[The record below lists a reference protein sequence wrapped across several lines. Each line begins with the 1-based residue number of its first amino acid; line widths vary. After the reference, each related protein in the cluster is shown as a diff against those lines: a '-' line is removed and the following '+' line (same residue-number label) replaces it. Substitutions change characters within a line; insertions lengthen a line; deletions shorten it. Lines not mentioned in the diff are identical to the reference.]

1 MIIIDNVVVY
11 EDLFKKEFVCNLKK
25 CKGSCCIEGQSG
37 APLEP
42 KEIEQIQEGLDQI
55 LPFLTKEGKKA
66 VKEKGTFMRD
76 ADGDL
81 VTTLIGDDGPCAYVN
96 YTPDGTAVC
105 GIENAWEEGKV
116 EFRKPISCHLYPIRI
131 EHKSPYELLRYH
143 VWEICSDACKL
154 GKELSVPVYR
164 FLKDALVRKY
174 GAAWY
179 KKLEHEADQKEKA
192 RLKK

>member
-25 CKGSCCIEGQSG
+25 CKGACCVEGQSG
-37 APLEP
+37 APLLHD
-42 KEIEQIQEGLDQI
+42 EIEWLEKSHQKLE
-55 LPFLTKEGKKA
+55 PFLTKEGVEAIQK
-66 VKEKGTFMRD
+66 KGTFSRD

-131 EHKSPYELLRYH
+131 EEKSPYRLLRYH
-143 VWEICSDACKL
+143 AWEICSDACAL
-154 GKELSVPVYR
+154 GKELQVPVYR
-164 FLKDALVRKY
+164 FLQEALTRCFGK
-174 GAAWY
+174 AWF
-179 KKLEHEADQKEKA
+179 KKLEKEARIKEKA
-192 RLKK
+192 RLEK